1 MLFRRHRDA
10 LRRCPS
16 CTSRLVCPAGW
27 EPADDEHWSIDLR
40 CGDCAHRWNRI
51 IHNTRAARY
60 DIELN
65 HDERIL
71 LESLRKLERERMA
84 ADVEAFV
91 TALDRDLIHPSDFV
105 R

>member
-1 MLFRRHRDA
+1 MLFRRHRDG

-16 CTSRLVCPAGW
+16 CTGRLVCPIAW
-27 EPADDEHWSIDLR
+27 EPEGDEHWSIDLH
-40 CGDCAHRWNRI
+40 CGDCAHRWI
-51 IHNTRAARY
+51 KVIHNTRAARY

-65 HDERIL
+65 RDEHIL
-71 LESLRKLERERMA
+71 VQSLRKLERERMA

-91 TALDRDLIHPSDFV
+91 AALDRDLVGPADFA

>member
-16 CTSRLVCPAGW
+16 CTGRLVCPIDW
-27 EPADDEHWSIDLR
+27 EPEDGEHWSIDLR
-40 CGDCAHRWNRI
+40 CGECAHTWSRI

-65 HDERIL
+65 RDERIL
-71 LESLRKLERERMA
+71 RKSLHKLERERMA

-91 TALDRDLIHPSDFV
+91 AALSRDLIHPADFV
-105 R
+105 P

>member
-10 LRRCPS
+10 LRRCPA
-16 CTSRLVCPAGW
+16 CTGRLVCPIAW
-27 EPADDEHWSIDLR
+27 EPEGDEHWSVDLR
-40 CGDCAHRWNRI
+40 CGECAHRWNRI

-60 DIELN
+60 DTELN
-65 HDERIL
+65 HDERVL
-71 LESLRKLERERMA
+71 LQSLRKLERERMA

-91 TALDRDLIHPSDFV
+91 AALDRDLIHPADFA

>member
-10 LRRCPS
+10 LRRCPA
-16 CTSRLVCPAGW
+16 CAGRLVCPIAW
-27 EPADDEHWSIDLR
+27 EPKGDEHWSIDLH
-40 CGDCAHRWNRI
+40 CGDCAHRWIRV

-65 HDERIL
+65 RDERIL
-71 LESLRKLERERMA
+71 IESLLKLERERMV

-91 TALDRDLIHPSDFV
+91 AALDRDLIRPADFV